1 MILRF
6 AMPTA
11 ATLVAVLAMSGCSA
25 QRPGASPS
33 PLRTE
38 GAQLVDRQ
46 VVPLWSDTAPVRG
59 RIRRLHA
66 DGGPALVQLYA
77 DQRPDVLTAAYRDAV
92 LIGDDPAALVAAL
105 TPFVPGAPLAM
116 AERHRLA
123 PQSPALTRW
132 RGALILLRK
141 AIDQLANEHRP
152 AAAQTAARARE
163 AFSELA
169 DPWWTE
175 EAALVV
181 AVADGSATV
190 VGTAEPPSSVHR
202 AYREALAGRAGG
214 TLLADAVLWERGGL
228 GDPTSLAR
236 LSEQALAAGLPQL
249 ALRLAL
255 AAAGHGQPQH
265 GVLVAQAL
273 LDSGQVQMAL
283 ARSAA
288 SALDPAIVG
297 RLHWQALAI
306 QAQALD
312 LLGHADE
319 AIAVGIEALS
329 IQGSSD
335 DLVVRLP
342 TAIRLLRQGADIQV
356 DRLLESA
363 SPSPPADRR
372 RLAVACALR
381 DAAHG
386 RIAAAAAAM
395 NSVLD
400 EARQVGDWSLIAA
413 HLAFSEALI
422 RRLGHEPP
430 PP

>member
-11 ATLVAVLAMSGCSA
+11 ATLVAMLAVGGCGA
-25 QRPGASPS
+25 QRPVAPLTS
-33 PLRTE
+33 LRTD

-46 VVPLWSDTAPVRG
+46 VVALWSDTAPVRG

-66 DGGPALVQLYA
+66 SGGPALVQLYA

-92 LIGDDPAALVAAL
+92 LTGDDPAVLAAAL
-105 TPFVPGAPLAM
+105 ASLAPGEPLAI

-123 PQSPALTRW
+123 PQSPTRTSW

-163 AFSELA
+163 AFVALA
-169 DPWWTE
+169 DPWWAE
-175 EAALVV
+175 EAALVA
-181 AVADGSATV
+181 AVADDAAAI
-190 VGTAEPPSSVHR
+190 VGTAEPPSPVHR

-214 TLLADAVLWERGGL
+214 SLLADALRWDRGEL
-228 GDPTSLAR
+228 GDPAGIAALAER
-236 LSEQALAAGLPQL
+236 ALAAGLPQL

-273 LDSGQVQMAL
+273 LDGGQVQMAL

-288 SALDPAIVG
+288 SALDPAVAG
-297 RLHWQALAI
+297 RHHWQALAV
-306 QAQALD
+306 QAHALD

-319 AIAVGIEALS
+319 AISIGIEALG
-329 IQGSSD
+329 IPGDAD
-335 DLVVRLP
+335 DLVLRLP
-342 TAIRLLRQGADIQV
+342 TVIRLLRQGAGV
-356 DRLLESA
+356 EADRLLETA
-363 SPSPPADRR
+363 SSTIPADRR
-372 RLAVACALR
+372 RLAVARALR
-381 DAAHG
+381 DAARG
-386 RIAAAAAAM
+386 RVAAAAEAM
-395 NSVLD
+395 HAVLD
-400 EARQVGDWSLIAA
+400 EARVDGDWPLIAA
-413 HLAFSEALI
+413 HLAFSEALDQ
-422 RRLGHEPP
+422 RLDVAFPSP
-430 PP
+430 